1 MQITT
6 LYFDREF
13 LEHEN
18 DAVLDR
24 ATPGQALS
32 AAGAQIMRAL
42 TLLFICLL
50 IALIAFGLMA
60 VNVYPFKIGDE
71 TRQRIWMI
79 TAVFCAIFCSALVVI
94 VIVDTEIMFQKRR
107 DKRETF
113 QSAPAHYFLVT
124 CFGLS
129 LLWMDYL
136 FVTVVFVGK
145 YLELKERESGWS
157 IARRNLSRIIS
168 LGRKPA
174 VDNSQMPKN
183 LSFRQRVRELRLTLQ
198 KSFVLGDILVLE

>member
-13 LEHEN
+13 LEQE
-18 DAVLDR
+18 DSAVLDR

-32 AAGAQIMRAL
+32 AAGRQIIRAL

-50 IALIAFGLMA
+50 IALVAFGLMA
-60 VNVYPFKIGDE
+60 VNVYPFKVGDE

-79 TAVFCAIFCSALVVI
+79 TAFICAIFCSALGVI
-94 VIVDTEIMFQKRR
+94 VIVDTEITFQERE
-107 DKRETF
+107 DKRDTY
-113 QSAPAHYFLVT
+113 QSAPAHYFLVS

-129 LLWMDYL
+129 LVYMDYL

-145 YLELKERESGWS
+145 YLELKERESGWA
-157 IARRNLSRIIS
+157 IAKKNLSRIIS
-168 LGRKPA
+168 LGRKTPTE
-174 VDNSQMPKN
+174 NNQMPN
-183 LSFRQRVRELRLTLQ
+183 SLSFRQRVRSRLKALKQ
-198 KSFVLGDILVLE
+198 ASFR